1 MKVKEAKYDLDYA
14 MVGNYMSNRELH
26 KIIIPLPLIKT
37 EIKRADVS
45 YLVIHRQPSSRV
57 YIFL

>member
-14 MVGNYMSNRELH
+14 MVGIICQIGSYT
-26 KIIIPLPLIKT
+26 KIFIPLSLIKT

-45 YLVIHRQPSSRV
+45 YLVIHRHPSSRV
-57 YIFL
+57 NIFL